1 MENVFHS
8 DINIPLKGNNMIS
21 YLFFGIIAAYLAG
34 SVSALILNK
43 KDHLCTY
50 ASFLSASIASILGVV
65 FSLSVLFGKNFEYS
79 TSSNLPLTYGF
90 FVDKLSA
97 FFILIISITAFAVS
111 IYSMGYV
118 REYYGK
124 KNIGYLGFLYNIF
137 ILSMLLVVSANNV
150 VMFLIVWELM
160 SIISYMLVLFEHEKE
175 DARKAGFIYIV
186 MTHIGT
192 GFIIL
197 AFLILAGSSGSFN
210 FNTFNSATLSPGLKD
225 AVFIF
230 ALIGF
235 GTKAGIVPLH
245 IWLPYAHP
253 AAPSNVSAL
262 MSGVMIKTAIFM
274 LIRVFFDF
282 LGAGVAWWGMLVLI
296 LASFSALL
304 GVLYALMEHDMKR
317 LLAYHSVE
325 NIGIILIGV
334 GVSMIFMAS
343 GHPDLAAF
351 GLIAGLYHTINH
363 AVFKSLLFMGA
374 GSIVYSTHTRNIE
387 EYGGLIK
394 KMPWTALFFLIGAIS
409 ISALPPFNGFVSE
422 WLTFQAQLQSINLSD
437 NITKMLVLFSGA
449 GLALT
454 SALAAA
460 CFVKAFGVSFLALPR
475 SPHAQ
480 HSKEVPVPMLIGMC
494 ILSLMCIIL
503 GVLPFYFIRIID
515 SITSP
520 LVGVSII
527 SRIDTNLS
535 ISTLSAFPAT
545 ISTTAIALLVFVV
558 LPLPVILYLLLNRTP
573 SPKCE
578 TWGCGQPIST
588 GRNEYT
594 ATAFSKPFRMWFG
607 GIFRPRR
614 EIQTTYSDSPFF
626 KDKVIFASE
635 IEPVFEKYLYDPVTW
650 VIVNVSRFMRII
662 QTGYVQT
669 YLLYILIT
677 LVISL
682 IYVGSG
688 G

>member
-1 MENVFHS
+1 MN
-8 DINIPLKGNNMIS
+8 S
-21 YLFFGIIAAYLAG
+21 YLFLGIIAIYLIGAI
-34 SVSALILNK
+34 SALIFNK
-43 KDHLCTY
+43 KNRLCTD
-50 ASFLSASIASILGVV
+50 ASFLCASIASILGII
-65 FSLSVLFGKNFEYS
+65 FSFSVLSGNTFNYVSQGS
-79 TSSNLPLTYGF
+79 TLLSYGF
-90 FVDKLSA
+90 YVDKLSA
-97 FFILIISITAFAVS
+97 FFILIISITGFAVS
-111 IYSMGYV
+111 VYSTGYV
-118 REYYGK
+118 TEYFGK

-137 ILSMLLVVSANNV
+137 ILSMVLVVSANNA

-160 SIISYMLVLFEHEKE
+160 SIISYLLVMYEHEEKE
-175 DARKAGFIYIV
+175 TRKAGFIYIV

-197 AFLILAGSSGSFN
+197 SFLILASSTGSFN
-210 FNTFNSATLSPGLKD
+210 FENFHAGGSTLPPYLKD
-225 AVFIF
+225 LAFIF

-282 LGAGVAWWGMLVLI
+282 LGAGVAWWGIILLI
-296 LASFSALL
+296 IASISALL
-304 GVLYALMEHDMKR
+304 GVMYALMEHDMKR

-325 NIGIILIGV
+325 NVGIILIGV

-422 WLTFQAQLQSINLSD
+422 WLTFQAQLLSINLSD
-437 NITKMLVLFSGA
+437 NITKILVLFSGA

-475 SPHAQ
+475 SSHAE
-480 HSKEVPVPMLIGMC
+480 HSKEVPVSMLIGMFL
-494 ILSLMCIIL
+494 LSSMCIVL
-503 GVLPFYFIRIID
+503 GVMPFYFIKIID
-515 SITSP
+515 SISAP
-520 LVGVSII
+520 LAGVSII
-527 SRIDTNLS
+527 SRMNFGYS
-535 ISTLSAFPAT
+535 IATVSSSTPAT
-545 ISTTAIALLVFVV
+545 ISTIWIAILVFVV
-558 LPLPVILYLLLNRTP
+558 LPLPIIMYLLLSRTP
-573 SPKCE
+573 TAKYE
-578 TWGCGQPIST
+578 TWGCGQPVST

-594 ATAFSKPFRMWFG
+594 ATAFSKPIRMWFG
-607 GIFRPRR
+607 GIFRPHR

-626 KDKVIFASE
+626 KEKVIFESD
-635 IEPVFEKYLYDPVTW
+635 IEPVFEKYLYNPVTW
-650 VIVNVSRFMRII
+650 VVVTLSRFMRII
-662 QTGYVQT
+662 QTGYIQT

-677 LVISL
+677 LVIAL

>member
-1 MENVFHS
+1 MN
-8 DINIPLKGNNMIS
+8 S
-21 YLFFGIIAAYLAG
+21 YLFLGSIAIYSIGAI
-34 SVSALILNK
+34 SALIFNK
-43 KDHLCTY
+43 KNRLCTY
-50 ASFLSASIASILGVV
+50 ASFLSASIASILGII
-65 FSLSVLFGKNFEYS
+65 FSFSVLSGNTFNYVLQGS
-79 TSSNLPLTYGF
+79 ALLSYGF
-90 FVDKLSA
+90 YVDKLSA
-97 FFILIISITAFAVS
+97 FFILIISITGLAVS
-111 IYSMGYV
+111 VYSTGYV
-118 REYYGK
+118 TEYFGK

-137 ILSMLLVVSANNV
+137 MLSMILVVSANNA

-160 SIISYMLVLFEHEKE
+160 SIISYLLVMYEHEKKE
-175 DARKAGFIYIV
+175 TRKAGFIYIV
-186 MTHIGT
+186 MTHFGT

-197 AFLILAGSSGSFN
+197 SFLILASSTGSFN
-210 FNTFNSATLSPGLKD
+210 FETFRGIGGTLPPHLKD
-225 AVFIF
+225 LAFIF

-282 LGAGVAWWGMLVLI
+282 LGAGVAWWGIIVLI
-296 LASFSALL
+296 TASISALL
-304 GVLYALMEHDMKR
+304 GVMYALMEHDMKR

-351 GLIAGLYHTINH
+351 GLISGLYHTINH

-374 GSIVYSTHTRNIE
+374 GSIVFSTHTRNIE

-422 WLTFQAQLQSINLSD
+422 WLTFQAQLLSINLSD
-437 NITKMLVLFSGA
+437 NITKILVLFSGA

-475 SPHAQ
+475 SSHSE
-480 HSKEVPVPMLIGMC
+480 HSKEVPVSMLIGMFL
-494 ILSLMCIIL
+494 LSSMCIVL
-503 GVLPFYFIRIID
+503 GVMPFYFIKIID
-515 SITSP
+515 SISAP
-520 LVGVSII
+520 LAGVSII
-527 SRIDTNLS
+527 SRMNFGYS
-535 ISTLSAFPAT
+535 IATISSSTPAT
-545 ISTTAIALLVFVV
+545 ISTIWIAILVFVI
-558 LPLPVILYLLLNRTP
+558 LPLPVIMYLLLSRTP
-573 SPKCE
+573 TAKYE
-578 TWGCGQPIST
+578 TWGCGQPVST

-594 ATAFSKPFRMWFG
+594 ATAFSKPIRMWLG
-607 GIFRPRR
+607 GIFRPHR
-614 EIQTTYSDSPFF
+614 EIQTMYSDSPFF
-626 KDKVIFASE
+626 KQKVIFESD
-635 IEPVFEKYLYDPVTW
+635 IEPIFEKYLFYPVTW
-650 VIVNVSRFMRII
+650 VVVTLSRFMRII
-662 QTGYVQT
+662 QTGYIQT

-677 LVISL
+677 LVIAL

>member
-1 MENVFHS
+1 M
-8 DINIPLKGNNMIS
+8 LS
-21 YLFFGIIAAYLAG
+21 YLFLGIIAAYLVG

-43 KDHLCTY
+43 KDRLCTY
-50 ASFLSASIASILGVV
+50 ASFLSAGIASILGIV
-65 FSLSVLFGKNFEYS
+65 FSFSVLFGKNYEFT
-79 TSSNLPLTYGF
+79 TSSDLPLAYGL

-97 FFILIISITAFAVS
+97 FFILVISITAFAVS
-111 IYSMGYV
+111 IYSIGYV

-137 ILSMLLVVSANNV
+137 ILSMILVVSANNA

-160 SIISYMLVLFEHEKE
+160 SIISYLLVLFEHEKE
-175 DARKAGFIYIV
+175 EARKAGFIYIV

-197 AFLILAGSSGSFN
+197 SFLILAGSSGSFN
-210 FNTFNSATLSPGLKD
+210 FNTYNAAAAALSPGLRD

-296 LASFSALL
+296 LASVSALL

-374 GSIVYSTHTRNIE
+374 GSIVYATHTRNIE

-422 WLTFQAQLQSINLSD
+422 WLTFQAQLLSINLSD

-475 SPHAQ
+475 SEHAQ
-480 HSKEVPVPMLIGMC
+480 HSKEVPVPMLIGMG
-494 ILSLMCIIL
+494 ILSLMCIVL

-515 SITSP
+515 SISSP

-527 SRIDTNLS
+527 SRIDANLS
-535 ISTLSAFPAT
+535 IATLSAYPAT
-545 ISTTAIALLVFVV
+545 ISTTSIALLVFVV
-558 LPLPVILYLLLNRTP
+558 LPLPVIMYLLLKRTP
-573 SPKCE
+573 TPKYE

-594 ATAFSKPFRMWFG
+594 ATAFSKPFRIWFG
-607 GIFRPRR
+607 GLFRPRR

-626 KDKVIFASE
+626 KEKVIFASE
-635 IEPVFEKYLYDPVTW
+635 IEPIFERFLYNPVTW
-650 VIVNVSRFMRII
+650 LVVTVSRYMRII
-662 QTGYVQT
+662 QTGYLQT

>member
-1 MENVFHS
+1 MN
-8 DINIPLKGNNMIS
+8 S
-21 YLFFGIIAAYLAG
+21 YFFLGSIAAYLIGAI
-34 SVSALILNK
+34 SALIFNK
-43 KDHLCTY
+43 KNRLCTY
-50 ASFLSASIASILGVV
+50 ASFFSASVASIMGVI
-65 FSLSVLFGKNFEYS
+65 FSLSVLSGNNFNYIIQDS
-79 TSSNLPLTYGF
+79 AFLSYGF

-97 FFILIISITAFAVS
+97 FFILIISMTAFSVS
-111 IYSMGYV
+111 IYSTGYV
-118 REYYGK
+118 TEYFGK

-137 ILSMLLVVSANNV
+137 ILSMVLVVSSNNAI
-150 VMFLIVWELM
+150 MFLIVWELM
-160 SIISYMLVLFEHEKE
+160 SIISYLLVMFEHEKKE
-175 DARKAGFIYIV
+175 TRKAGFIYIL

-197 AFLILAGSSGSFN
+197 SFLILASSTGSFN
-210 FNTFNSATLSPGLKD
+210 FESFRLAASTMPPYLKD
-225 AVFIF
+225 LVFLF

-253 AAPSNVSAL
+253 AAPGNVSAL

-282 LGAGVAWWGMLVLI
+282 LGAGTAWWGILVLI
-296 LASFSALL
+296 IASISALI
-304 GVLYALMEHDMKR
+304 GVMYALMEHDLKR

-334 GVSMIFMAS
+334 GASMIFMAS

-363 AVFKSLLFMGA
+363 AVFKSLLFLGA
-374 GSIVYSTHTRNIE
+374 GSLVYSTHTRNIE

-422 WLTFQAQLQSINLSD
+422 WLTFQALLLSINLSD
-437 NITKMLVLFSGA
+437 NITKILVLFSGA

-460 CFVKAFGVSFLALPR
+460 CFVKAFGISFLALPR
-475 SPHAQ
+475 SAHAE
-480 HSKEVPVPMLIGMC
+480 HSKEVPVSMLIGMF

-503 GVLPFYFIRIID
+503 GVMPFYFIKIID
-515 SITSP
+515 SISAP
-520 LVGVSII
+520 LVGVNII
-527 SRIDTNLS
+527 SRINFDLS
-535 ISTLSAFPAT
+535 IASLSSSLSYSPAT
-545 ISTTAIALLVFVV
+545 ISTPMIALLVFVV
-558 LPLPVILYLLLNRTP
+558 LPLPIIMYLLRNRNP
-573 SPKCE
+573 IQKYE
-578 TWGCGQPIST
+578 TWGCGQPVST

-594 ATAFSKPFRMWFG
+594 ATAFSKPIRMWFT
-607 GIFRPRR
+607 GIFRPQR

-626 KDKVIFASE
+626 KEKVIFASE
-635 IEPVFEKYLYDPVTW
+635 IEPIFEKYFYDPVTW
-650 VIVNVSRFMRII
+650 VVITLSRFMRII
-662 QTGYVQT
+662 QTGYIQT

>member
-1 MENVFHS
+1 MN
-8 DINIPLKGNNMIS
+8 S
-21 YLFFGIIAAYLAG
+21 YLFLGSIAIYLIGAI
-34 SVSALILNK
+34 SALIFNK
-43 KDHLCTY
+43 KNRLCTY
-50 ASFLSASIASILGVV
+50 ASFLCASIASVLGVI
-65 FSLSVLFGKNFEYS
+65 FSFSVLFGNTFNYVSQGS
-79 TSSNLPLTYGF
+79 TLLSYGF
-90 FVDKLSA
+90 YVDKLSA
-97 FFILIISITAFAVS
+97 FFILIISITGFAVS
-111 IYSMGYV
+111 IYSTGYV
-118 REYYGK
+118 TEYFGK

-137 ILSMLLVVSANNV
+137 ILSMVLVVCANNA

-160 SIISYMLVLFEHEKE
+160 SIISYLLVMYEHEKKE
-175 DARKAGFIYIV
+175 TRKAGFIYIV
-186 MTHIGT
+186 MTHLGT

-197 AFLILAGSSGSFN
+197 SFLILASSTGSFN
-210 FNTFNSATLSPGLKD
+210 FETFRGVGSTLPPHLKD
-225 AVFIF
+225 LAFIF

-282 LGAGVAWWGMLVLI
+282 LGAGVAWWGIILLI
-296 LASFSALL
+296 IASISALL
-304 GVLYALMEHDMKR
+304 GVMYALMEHDMKR

-422 WLTFQAQLQSINLSD
+422 WLTFQAQLLSINLSD
-437 NITKMLVLFSGA
+437 NITKILVLFSGA

-475 SPHAQ
+475 SSHAE
-480 HSKEVPVPMLIGMC
+480 HSKEVPVSMLIGMFL
-494 ILSLMCIIL
+494 LSSMCIVL
-503 GVLPFYFIRIID
+503 GVMPFYFIKIID
-515 SITSP
+515 SISTP
-520 LVGVSII
+520 LAGVSII
-527 SRIDTNLS
+527 SRMNFDYS
-535 ISTLSAFPAT
+535 IATVSSSTPAT
-545 ISTTAIALLVFVV
+545 ISTIWIAILVFVV
-558 LPLPVILYLLLNRTP
+558 LPLPVIMYIRFRRTP
-573 SPKCE
+573 AAKYE
-578 TWGCGQPIST
+578 TWGCGQPVST

-594 ATAFSKPFRMWFG
+594 ATAFSKPIRMWLG
-607 GIFRPRR
+607 GIFRPHR

-626 KDKVIFASE
+626 KEKVIFESD
-635 IEPVFEKYLYDPVTW
+635 IEPIFEKYLYDPVTW
-650 VIVNVSRFMRII
+650 VVVTLSRFMRII
-662 QTGYVQT
+662 QTGYIQT

-677 LVISL
+677 LVIAL